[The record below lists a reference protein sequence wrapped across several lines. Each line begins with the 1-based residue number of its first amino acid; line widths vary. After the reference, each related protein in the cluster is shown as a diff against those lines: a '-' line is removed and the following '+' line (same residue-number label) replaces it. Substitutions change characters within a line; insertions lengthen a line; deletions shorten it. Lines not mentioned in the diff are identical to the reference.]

1 MAERRV
7 RLLIAFIRSLHAQ
20 QKPARIYSFVAK
32 EEGASV
38 NGGGEVLTW

>member
-1 MAERRV
+1 M
-7 RLLIAFIRSLHAQ
+7 RSRST
-20 QKPARIYSFVAK
+20 ARIYSFVAK